1 MATSRRGGCYAIAA
15 LVSISIG
22 TALPIECGKNR
33 RTKQVWDE
41 IQLALNSEERPLR
54 CTFKRGAAGRRAAG
68 ARKHYVDIVCQ
79 TTVMHGFCAAAT
91 SRVQGATVLGQVAGE
106 VVDVNISGT
115 VQATDGMCSAVC
127 ASTLRQRLV
136 NS

>member
-33 RTKQVWDE
+33 GTKQVWDE

-54 CTFKRGAAGRRAAG
+54 CTFKRGAAGRR
-68 ARKHYVDIVCQ
+68 
-79 TTVMHGFCAAAT
+79 AAT

-127 ASTLRQRLV
+127 ASTLQQRLV